1 MGEPSDVF
9 MGRAL
14 ELIRAQGLDLRSE
27 VEMELRRLIQGGLAR
42 AGYFSQGVSH
52 SPFERNMGFQIRQ
65 KEWDQAKFEESL
77 GKFTFEVIQNA
88 RSRDSKIVQT
98 EDIIFAIRLGIW
110 PFT

>member
-1 MGEPSDVF
+1 
-9 MGRAL
+9 
-14 ELIRAQGLDLRSE
+14 
-27 VEMELRRLIQGGLAR
+27 
-42 AGYFSQGVSH
+42 
-52 SPFERNMGFQIRQ
+52 MGFQIRQ